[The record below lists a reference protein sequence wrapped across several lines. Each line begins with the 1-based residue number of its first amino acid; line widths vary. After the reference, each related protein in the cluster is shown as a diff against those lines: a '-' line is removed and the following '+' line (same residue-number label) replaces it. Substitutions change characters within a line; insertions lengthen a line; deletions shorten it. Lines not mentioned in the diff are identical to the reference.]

1 MWTELTSVF
10 DNLSDD
16 PDCRAIVLSGRGKLF
31 TAGLDLIGAA
41 AIGQQLAAV
50 DDVARKAK
58 ILSHKIRAYQS
69 TVTSLERCAKPVLAA
84 VHSGCV
90 GAGVDLITAAD
101 VRYCTQDAWFTVKE
115 VDIGMAADV
124 GTLQR
129 LPKVVGNQSVVRE
142 WCLTGRRFGAA
153 EAEKVG
159 LLSAVFETHAEMVA
173 HAMQVA
179 ADIAAKS
186 PVAVQA
192 TKKNLVYSL
201 DHTTQEGLDQIVS
214 WNGQLET

>member
-1 MWTELTSVF
+1 MWTELNTAF
-10 DNLSDD
+10 DGLSDD
-16 PDCRAIVLSGRGKLF
+16 PDCRVIVLSARGKYF
-31 TAGLDLIGAA
+31 TAGLDLISAA
-41 AIGQQLAAV
+41 ALGQQLAEC

-58 ILSHKIRAYQS
+58 ILARKIREYQS
-69 TVTSLERCAKPVLAA
+69 IVSSLEHCAKPVLAA

-90 GAGVDLITAAD
+90 GAGIDLITAAD
-101 VRYCTQDAWFTVKE
+101 IRYCTKDAWFTAKE

-129 LPKVVGNQSVVRE
+129 LPKVVGNQSLVRD
-142 WCLTGRRFGAA
+142 WCLTGRRFDWQ
-153 EAEKVG
+153 EANTAG
-159 LLSAVFETHAEMVA
+159 LVSAVFETHDEMIA
-173 HAMQVA
+173 HAVRVA
-179 ADIAAKS
+179 AVIAAKS

-214 WNGQLET
+214 SILFF